1 MLHTDKSGAG
11 VAAGGR
17 SGRPHTYRKSLF
29 AVLCCLF
36 FVCFMLKAQT
46 VSAETRQAELVK
58 TDIQQDLAV
67 MFTFDTEIV
76 DLVFISPS
84 GQEKT
89 ASDPDV
95 SYVSGDLWS
104 TYRISQAEAGVW
116 SVRYDLKGNSGIDY
130 SIIEDNSG
138 LWLQYLEM
146 ERNDSKVSLKFRA
159 DCESKSLNY
168 TYTIYAVNTENPKD
182 IVQLLSGR
190 AQSDKEISVSCGLD
204 SLSGGNYV
212 LRVDVYCQDGDAE
225 LFDSLTS
232 EPFDYTNPRQ
242 PAAIEDFALAID
254 LGDLTCSVDWSAY
267 AKRSSTAYKLLI
279 YGDDELIYSAEPER
293 GTTASGA
300 VFPKDAGH
308 LTVELS
314 YQYNKLWSAPLSKTV
329 SLEKEYLR
337 LTTGDVTNSGQAFLE
352 YLVTEERTLNV
363 NVNGVSGSR
372 LLQGSGTLS
381 VDLEQ
386 GANTIRASFTDDASV
401 SFTVNGQVYFDAYP
415 PEIKLYENLDG
426 KTFYTDSADIIG
438 KISDG
443 NRLLVGGNE
452 VEMGEA
458 GEFRVN
464 VPLAAGENIISIE
477 AWDANGNSSLINL
490 TLRRASAG
498 FDMSAADES
507 PMPFL
512 PLFIALAVSLAVV
525 IMSAVFMKKR
535 DKSQTVKK
543 IRLWKW
549 ILWDIALALA
559 DAASIYGFV
568 VCYQTLN
575 SESYLEMIEKD
586 VSKAIRYLQMEQI
599 FAAASIALSA
609 LLLLGIVITVFRS
622 KKKRKAEAQ

>member
-1 MLHTDKSGAG
+1 MLHIDRSGAG
-11 VAAGGR
+11 GAAGGR
-17 SGRPHTYRKSLF
+17 SARPHTYRKSLF
-29 AVLCCLF
+29 TVWCCLF
-36 FVCFMLKAQT
+36 LACFMLNAQT

-58 TDIQQDLAV
+58 TDIQKDLTV
-67 MFTFDTEIV
+67 MFTFDQEIV

-84 GQEKT
+84 GREKT

-95 SYVSGDLWS
+95 SYVSGDLWC

-146 ERNDSKVSLKFRA
+146 EQNDAKVSLKFRA

-168 TYTIYAVNTENPKD
+168 TYTIYAVNTGDPKD

-190 AQSDKEISVSCGLD
+190 AQSDKEKSVSFSLD

-242 PAAIEDFALAID
+242 PAAIEDFALVID

-279 YGDDELIYSAEPER
+279 YGDDELIYSAELER

-300 VFPKDAGH
+300 VFPKGAGR

-337 LTTGDVTNSGQAFLE
+337 LTTGDVTNSGQALLE
-352 YLVTEERTLNV
+352 YLVTEDRTLDV

-464 VPLAAGENIISIE
+464 VPLAAGENIVSIE

-498 FDMSAADES
+498 FDMSAANES
-507 PMPFL
+507 PMSFV

-549 ILWDIALALA
+549 ILWDIALTLA
-559 DAASIYGFV
+559 DAASIYGFI
-568 VCYQTLN
+568 VCYRMLN
-575 SESYLEMIEKD
+575 SENYLEIIEKD
-586 VSKAIRYLQMEQI
+586 VSKAIRYLQMERI